1 MRPAPP
7 GPRSYNCAQIR
18 LQRLAYAPLTRTKT
32 VQTPNTPPP
41 PLEGGR
47 LFLATFAV
55 ALATFMNVLDT
66 SIANVAIPTISGNMG
81 VSVDSGTWVITV
93 FAAANAV
100 SIPLTGWLTQRF
112 GQIRLFVASI
122 LSFTLAS
129 WLCGVAPNLP
139 LLLIARVLQGAVA
152 GPLIPL
158 SQAIL
163 LGSWPKEKSATAL
176 AFWSMTTV
184 VGPIAGPAL
193 GGWITDSYSWSW
205 IFYIN
210 IPVGLFAGFVTWM
223 IYRDR
228 ESQTRKP
235 PIDVV
240 GLGLLIAWV
249 ASLQIMLDKG
259 KDLDWFNS
267 PMIVALGITAIVS
280 FAFFLVWELT
290 ADHPIVDLRLFA
302 QRNFLGG
309 TIAISVAYGVFFGN
323 LVLLPQWMQIYLN
336 YRSVDAGLV
345 TAPLGIFALLLAP
358 VVGRILPR
366 SDARIIATAA
376 FVLFSVVFFMRSHYV
391 LEIDTFHLVLPT
403 LLQGIPMALFFVP
416 LTAIILAGQPPQRIP
431 AAAGLSNFVRVFC
444 GAVGTSLATTAWNN
458 RTVLHHARLTEQAS
472 VDNPVF
478 TQSIDN
484 VRSLLH
490 LSEPSAHALF
500 DFQLTAQA
508 AMMGLN
514 DIFYL
519 SAFIFLAII
528 PLIWITKSTKGGG
541 GGGGASGAH

>member
-1 MRPAPP
+1 MSQPPA
-7 GPRSYNCAQIR
+7 
-18 LQRLAYAPLTRTKT
+18 
-32 VQTPNTPPP
+32 PPP
-41 PLEGGR
+41 PLEGGQ
-47 LFLATFAV
+47 LILGTVAV

-66 SIANVAIPTISGNMG
+66 SIANVAIPTISGDLG
-81 VSVDSGTWVITV
+81 VSVDEGTWVITV

-122 LSFTLAS
+122 LSFVLAS
-129 WLCGVAPNLP
+129 WLCGIAPTLP
-139 LLLIARVLQGAVA
+139 ILLFARVLQGAVA

-163 LGSWPKEKSATAL
+163 LGSWPRDKSATAL
-176 AFWSMTTV
+176 AFWAMTTT

-193 GGWITDSYSWSW
+193 GGWITDSYNWSW

-210 IPVGLFAGFVTWM
+210 IPVGLFAAGVTWM
-223 IYRDR
+223 LYRNR
-228 ESQTRKP
+228 ESATRKP
-235 PIDVV
+235 PIDLV
-240 GLGLLIAWV
+240 GLGLLVTWV

-267 PMIVALGITAIVS
+267 GVIVALGITALVS

-290 ADHPIVDLRLFA
+290 EENPIVDLRLFG

-323 LVLLPQWMQIYLN
+323 LVLLPQWMQEYLN

-345 TAPLGIFALLLAP
+345 TAPLGVFAVILAP
-358 VVGRILPR
+358 VMGRVLPR
-366 SDARIIATAA
+366 SDARVIATLA
-376 FVLFSVVFFMRSHYV
+376 FIGFSIVFYMRSKYV
-391 LEIDTFHLVLPT
+391 IEIDTFHLVLPT

-416 LTAIILAGQPPQRIP
+416 LTAIILAGQPPSKVP

-444 GAVGTSLATTAWNN
+444 GAVGTSIATNAWNN
-458 RTVLHHARLTEQAS
+458 RTILHHAQLTEQAS

-478 TQSIDN
+478 RQQIENTQT
-484 VRSLLH
+484 LLH
-490 LSEPSAHALF
+490 LSTPSSHALF
-500 DFQLTAQA
+500 DFQLTTQA
-508 AMMGLN
+508 AMMGIN
-514 DIFYL
+514 DIFYA
-519 SAFIFLAII
+519 SSIIFLAII
-528 PLIWITKSTKGGG
+528 PLIWITRSTKGGG
-541 GGGGASGAH
+541 GGGAAGAH